1 MMVKRLLKSPWP
13 YVGIVVVVAL
23 VLPWSLNA
31 WTTWSNDRAV
41 AGAAQAHR
49 DNARTALEAGDFR
62 QAELALRAALDLD
75 PRHPPTR
82 RQLMRVQALWAA
94 KAPES
99 LDGRDLEALIYSLTV
114 LGAYDKSASEAGIYI
129 AAGIVAQRRQRNTE
143 ALELYT
149 QAVAVEPANAEA
161 HLALGAL
168 HRRQGR
174 APEAL
179 ASYEAAF
186 AADPTS
192 LKAANDLGVHYVDLG
207 RLEEGVEMFQKAL
220 ALSDN
225 LSSRINL
232 GNALTGLGRI
242 PEALEH
248 LGQAT
253 KLAPASPQ
261 SWSRLGGAL
270 FEAKRYQ
277 DARTALNRS
286 LGLKRDAETVMHLAQ
301 TYQALGRHDVAAKL
315 LQEVMQ
321 SDPGL
326 PRLAYHL
333 AVSLEALGDQAGA
346 IVAYEKH
353 IERAGGPSG
362 GDPTVKQAQARLS
375 DLRKK

>member
-1 MMVKRLLKSPWP
+1 MVKRLLKSPWP
-13 YVGIVVVVAL
+13 YVGSVFFVAV

-41 AGAAQAHR
+41 ASAAQAHR
-49 DNARTALEAGDFR
+49 DNARAALGEGDFR

-75 PRHPPTR
+75 PRHPQTR
-82 RQLMRVQALWAA
+82 RQLMRVQALWVA
-94 KAPES
+94 KAPEG

-114 LGAYDKSASEAGIYI
+114 LGAYDKSAAEAGIYM
-129 AAGIVAQRRQRNTE
+129 AAGSVAERRQRNTE

-174 APEAL
+174 ASEAL

-186 AADPTS
+186 AADSKS
-192 LKAANDLGVHYVDLG
+192 LKAANNLGVHYVDLE
-207 RLEEGVEMFQKAL
+207 RLEKGVEMFQKAL

-225 LSSRINL
+225 VSSRINL

-242 PEALEH
+242 PEAIEH
-248 LGQAT
+248 LQQAT
-253 KLAPASPQ
+253 KLVPDSPQ
-261 SWSRLGGAL
+261 AWSRLGGAL

-277 DARTALNRS
+277 EARAALNRS

-301 TYQALGRHDVAAKL
+301 TYQALGQHDVAAEL
-315 LQEVMQ
+315 LQQVMK
-321 SDPGL
+321 SDPDL

-333 AVSLEALGDQAGA
+333 AVSLEALGNQAGA
-346 IVAYEKH
+346 IAAYEKH
-353 IERAGGPSG
+353 IERAGGLGRGES
-362 GDPTVKQAQARLS
+362 TVQQAQARLS
-375 DLRKK
+375 DLRRK